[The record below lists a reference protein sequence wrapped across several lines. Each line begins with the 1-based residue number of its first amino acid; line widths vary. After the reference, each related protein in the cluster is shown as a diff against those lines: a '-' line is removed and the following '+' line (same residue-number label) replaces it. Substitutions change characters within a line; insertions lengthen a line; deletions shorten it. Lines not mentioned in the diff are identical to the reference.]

1 MNQPR
6 MTVPSPLDDVR
17 AQYEALPYPPR
28 DPRDEAIR
36 LVTGTPSHMLEVN
49 HYLFA
54 GRLNFNRPFRAL
66 VAGGGTGD
74 ACIMLAQQLADR
86 RCPAEV
92 VYLDLSSA
100 SRQVCEA
107 RAKARGLRNVQFL
120 TGSLLDLP
128 TMNIGQ
134 FDYIDCTGVLHHL
147 PDPSAGMKALASV
160 LQPEGGVGVMLYG
173 EYGRTGVYP
182 LQEMLRTL
190 APLSMATEDRIAMAK
205 RLIRFL
211 PTTNLF
217 RRNPY
222 LNDHVTGGDAGLYD
236 LLLHSIDRAFDVP
249 EIGALA
255 SAAGLRVVAFL
266 EPVRYEPAT
275 YMSDPVIARQTSS
288 LPLLERAAFAECLA
302 GNLRT
307 HVFDATRAGF
317 DTVAR
322 PEDTQAIPV
331 LREMDAQKL
340 AAGLQPGAPLIANLD
355 GFPWR
360 AQLPALAPRIIA
372 QIDGRRSVA
381 EIYTSLGVQ
390 GALPQWEDFYAQ
402 FEDLYVKLN
411 GVNHLLLRFRT

>member
-1 MNQPR
+1 
-6 MTVPSPLDDVR
+6 MTVPSPLEVVR

-36 LVTGTPSHMLEVN
+36 LITGTPSHVLEIN
-49 HYLFA
+49 HYLFS
-54 GRLNFNRPFRAL
+54 GRLNFTRPFRAL

-86 RCPAEV
+86 RCPGEV
-92 VYLDLSSA
+92 IYLDLSSA
-100 SRQVCEA
+100 SRQICEA
-107 RAKARGLRNVQFL
+107 RAKARGLRNIQFV

-128 TMNIGQ
+128 AMNIGQ

-147 PDPSAGMKALASV
+147 PEPAAGMRALVSV
-160 LQPEGGVGVMLYG
+160 LQPDGGIGVMLYG
-173 EYGRTGVYP
+173 EYGRSGVYP

-190 APLSMATEDRIAMAK
+190 APPSMALEDRLAMAK

-236 LLLHSIDRAFDVP
+236 LVLHSCDRAFTVP
-249 EIGALA
+249 DIGAMA
-255 SAAGLRVVAFL
+255 AAAGLRVVAFL

-275 YMSDPVIARQTSS
+275 YMSDPVISRQMSS
-288 LPLLERAAFAECLA
+288 LPLLERAAFAERLA

-307 HVFDATRAGF
+307 HVFYATRAGF

-322 PEDTQAIPV
+322 PEDTSAIPV
-331 LREMDAQKL
+331 LRDMDAQKL
-340 AAGLQPGAPLIANLD
+340 AAGLQPGSPQIANLD

-360 AQLPALAPRIIA
+360 AQLPALAPRIIS
-372 QIDGRRSVA
+372 QIDGRKTVA
-381 EIYTSLGVQ
+381 EIYTSLGAQ
-390 GALPQWEDFYAQ
+390 GGPGGGLPQWEDFYTQ

>member
-1 MNQPR
+1 

-28 DPRDEAIR
+28 DPREEASR
-36 LVTGTPSHMLEVN
+36 LITGTPSHLTEVN

-54 GRLNFNRPFRAL
+54 GRLNFNRSFRAL

-74 ACIMLAQQLADR
+74 ACIMMAQQMVDR
-86 RCPAEV
+86 RCPGEI
-92 VYLDLSSA
+92 VYIDLSAA

-107 RAKARGLRNVQFL
+107 RAKVRGLRNIQFL

-128 TMNIGQ
+128 TMNIGT

-147 PDPSAGMKALASV
+147 ADPAIGIQVLTSL
-160 LQPEGGVGVMLYG
+160 LQPEGGMGVMLYG
-173 EYGRTGVYP
+173 QYGRTGVYP
-182 LQEMLRTL
+182 LQELLRTI
-190 APLSMATEDRIAMAK
+190 APPSMAIEDRIAMAK
-205 RLIRFL
+205 RLMRFL

-236 LLLHSIDRAFDVP
+236 LLLHSCDRAYTVP
-249 EIGALA
+249 EIGLLAA
-255 SAAGLRVVAFL
+255 SAKLRVVAFL
-266 EPVRYEPAT
+266 EPVRYEPST
-275 YMSDPVIARQTSS
+275 YMSDPVIARQASS
-288 LPLLERAAFAECLA
+288 LPLLERAAFAERLA

-307 HVFDATRAGF
+307 HVFYATRANY

-322 PEDTQAIPV
+322 PEDTQSIPV

-340 AAGLQPGAPLIANLD
+340 AAGLQPGQPLVANLD

-360 AQLPALAPRIIA
+360 AQLPALAPRIIS

-381 EIYTSLGVQ
+381 EIYTSLGAQ
-390 GALPQWEDFYAQ
+390 GDLPQWEEFYAQ
-402 FEDLYVKLN
+402 FEDLYVKLH

>member
-1 MNQPR
+1 

-17 AQYEALPYPPR
+17 AQYEALPYPMR

-36 LVTGTPSHMLEVN
+36 LVTGTPSHILEVN
-49 HYLFA
+49 HYLFS

-128 TMNIGQ
+128 NMNIGQ

-160 LQPEGGVGVMLYG
+160 LQPEGGIGVMLYG
-173 EYGRTGVYP
+173 GYGRTGVYP

-255 SAAGLRVVAFL
+255 SGAGLRVVAFL

-275 YMSDPVIARQTSS
+275 YMSDPVIARQTNS

-307 HVFDATRAGF
+307 HVFYATRAGF

-340 AAGLQPGAPLIANLD
+340 AAGLQPGAPLVANLD

-360 AQLPALAPRIIA
+360 AQLPALAPRIIS

-381 EIYTSLGVQ
+381 EIYTSMGAQ

>member
-1 MNQPR
+1 
-6 MTVPSPLDDVR
+6 MTVPSPMDDVR

-36 LVTGTPSHMLEVN
+36 LITGTPSHILEIN
-49 HYLFA
+49 HYLFS
-54 GRLNFNRPFRAL
+54 GRLNFMRPFRAL

-86 RCPAEV
+86 RCPGEV
-92 VYLDLSSA
+92 VYLDISTA
-100 SRQVCEA
+100 SRQICEA
-107 RAKARGLRNVQFL
+107 RAKARGLRNINFL

-128 TMNIGQ
+128 SMPIGQ

-147 PDPSAGMKALASV
+147 PDPAAGMRALASV
-160 LQPEGGVGVMLYG
+160 LNPDGGMGVMLYG
-173 EYGRTGVYP
+173 EYGRSGVYP
-182 LQEMLRTL
+182 LQELLRTL
-190 APLSMATEDRIAMAK
+190 APPSMALEDRIAMTK

-236 LLLHSIDRAFDVP
+236 LLLHSCDRAFTVP
-249 EIGALA
+249 DIGAMA
-255 SAAGLRVVAFL
+255 RDSGLRLVAFL

-275 YMSDPVIARQTSS
+275 YMSDPIIARQASS
-288 LPLLERAAFAECLA
+288 LPLVERAAFAERLA

-307 HVFDATRAGF
+307 HIFYATRAGF

-322 PEDTQAIPV
+322 PEDTSAIPV

-340 AAGLQPGAPLIANLD
+340 AAGLQPGTPLIANLD

-360 AQLPALAPRIIA
+360 AQLPALAPRIVS
-372 QIDGRRSVA
+372 QIDGRKTVA
-381 EIYTSLGVQ
+381 EIYTALGAQ
-390 GALPQWEDFYAQ
+390 GGLPQWEDFYAQ

>member
-1 MNQPR
+1 MSVR
-6 MTVPSPLDDVR
+6 SSVDDVR
-17 AQYEALPYPPR
+17 AQYEALPYPAR

-36 LVTGTPSHMLEVN
+36 LITGTPSHILEIN

-54 GRLNFNRPFRAL
+54 GRLNFTRPFRAL

-92 VYLDLSSA
+92 VYLDLSTA
-100 SRQVCEA
+100 SREICEA
-107 RAKARGLRNVQFL
+107 RAKIRGLRNIQFL

-128 TMNIGQ
+128 SMNVGL

-147 PDPSAGMKALASV
+147 PDPTAGMKALSSV
-160 LQPEGGVGVMLYG
+160 LLPEGGVGVMLYG
-173 EYGRTGVYP
+173 QYGRSGVYP
-182 LQEMLRTL
+182 LQELLRTI
-190 APLSMATEDRIAMAK
+190 APPSMALEDRIAMAK

-236 LLLHSIDRAFDVP
+236 LLLHSCDQAYTVP
-249 EIGALA
+249 EIGKLA
-255 SAAGLRVVAFL
+255 ADAGLRVVAFL

-275 YMSDPVIARQTSS
+275 YMSDPVIARQASS
-288 LPLLERAAFAECLA
+288 LPLLERAAFAERLS

-307 HVFDATRAGF
+307 HVFYATRAGF

-322 PEDTQAIPV
+322 PEDTSAIPV
-331 LREMDAQKL
+331 LRDMDAQKL
-340 AAGLQPGAPLIANLD
+340 AGGLQPGSPLVANLD

-360 AQLPALAPRIIA
+360 AQLPALAPRIIS
-372 QIDGRRSVA
+372 QFDGRRTVA
-381 EIYTSLGVQ
+381 EIYTSLGAQ
-390 GALPQWEDFYAQ
+390 GGPGGGLPQWEDFYAQ

>member
-1 MNQPR
+1 
-6 MTVPSPLDDVR
+6 MTVSSSLDHVR

-36 LVTGTPSHMLEVN
+36 LVTGTPSHVLEVN
-49 HYLFA
+49 HYLFS
-54 GRLNFNRPFRAL
+54 GRLNFVRPFRAL

-74 ACIMLAQQLADR
+74 ACIMIAQQLVDR
-86 RCPAEV
+86 RCPGEV
-92 VYLDLSSA
+92 VYLDLSTA
-100 SRQVCEA
+100 SRQICEA
-107 RAKARGLRNVQFL
+107 RAKARGLRNIQFL

-128 TMNIGQ
+128 SMPIGE

-147 PDPSAGMKALASV
+147 PDPAAGMRALASV
-160 LQPEGGVGVMLYG
+160 LEPDGGMGVMLYG
-173 EYGRTGVYP
+173 EYGRSGVYP
-182 LQEMLRTL
+182 LQELLRTL
-190 APLSMATEDRIAMAK
+190 APPSMALEDRLAMSK

-236 LLLHSIDRAFDVP
+236 LLLHSCDRAFTVP
-249 EIGALA
+249 EIGKMATE
-255 SAAGLRVVAFL
+255 SGLRVVAFL

-275 YMSDPVIARQTSS
+275 YMSDPIIARQASS
-288 LPLLERAAFAECLA
+288 LPLLERAAFAERLA

-307 HVFDATRAGF
+307 HIFYATRAGF

-322 PEDTQAIPV
+322 PEDTSAIPV

-340 AAGLQPGAPLIANLD
+340 AAGLQPGAPLVANLD

-360 AQLPALAPRIIA
+360 TQLPALAPRIIA
-372 QIDGRRSVA
+372 QIDGRKTVA
-381 EIYTSLGVQ
+381 EIYTSLGAQ
-390 GALPQWEDFYAQ
+390 GGLPQWEDFYAQ

-411 GVNHLLLRFRT
+411 GVNHLLLRFRTT

>member
-1 MNQPR
+1 
-6 MTVPSPLDDVR
+6 MTASSPLDNVR
-17 AQYEALPYPPR
+17 AQYEALPYPAR

-36 LVTGTPSHMLEVN
+36 LITGTPSHILEIN

-54 GRLNFNRPFRAL
+54 GRLNFIRPFRAL

-74 ACIMLAQQLADR
+74 ACIMLAQQLVDR
-86 RCPAEV
+86 RCPGEV
-92 VYLDLSSA
+92 VYLDLSTA
-100 SRQVCEA
+100 SRQICEA
-107 RAKARGLRNVQFL
+107 RAKARGLRNIQFL

-147 PDPSAGMKALASV
+147 PDPTAGMQALASV
-160 LQPEGGVGVMLYG
+160 LHNEGGMGVMLYG
-173 EYGRTGVYP
+173 EYGRSGVYP
-182 LQEMLRTL
+182 LQQMLQTL
-190 APLSMATEDRIAMAK
+190 APLSMAIEDRLAMAK

-236 LLLHSIDRAFDVP
+236 LLLHSCDRAFTVP
-249 EIGALA
+249 QIGQMAA
-255 SAAGLRVVAFL
+255 SSGLRVVAFL
-266 EPVRYEPAT
+266 EPVRYEPST

-288 LPLLERAAFAECLA
+288 LPLLDRAAFAERLA

-307 HVFDATRAGF
+307 HVFYATRAGF

-322 PEDTQAIPV
+322 PEDTSAIPV
-331 LREMDAQKL
+331 LREMDPQKF
-340 AAGLQPGAPLIANLD
+340 AAGLQPGAPLVANLD

-360 AQLPALAPRIIA
+360 AQLPPLAPRIIS
-372 QIDGRRSVA
+372 QIDGRRTVA
-381 EIYTSLGVQ
+381 EIYTSLGSQ
-390 GALPQWEDFYAQ
+390 GGLPQWEDFYTQ

>member
-1 MNQPR
+1 
-6 MTVPSPLDDVR
+6 MTVPSPLDDAQ
-17 AQYEALPYPPR
+17 AQYEASPYPPR

-36 LVTGTPSHMLEVN
+36 LITGTPSHILEIN
-49 HYLFA
+49 HYLFS

-66 VAGGGTGD
+66 IAGGGTGD
-74 ACIMLAQQLADR
+74 ACIMLGQQLAER
-86 RCPAEV
+86 KCPAEII
-92 VYLDLSSA
+92 YLDVSETA
-100 SRQVCEA
+100 RRICEA
-107 RAKARGLRNVQFL
+107 RAHARGLRNIRFL

-128 TMNIGQ
+128 SADVGA

-147 PDPSAGMKALASV
+147 PDPAAGLRALSSV
-160 LQPEGGVGVMLYG
+160 LQPDGGVGVMLFG
-173 EYGRTGVYP
+173 EYGRSGVYP
-182 LQEMLRTL
+182 LQELLRTL
-190 APLSMATEDRIAMAK
+190 APPTMAVEDRVALAK

-236 LLLHSIDRAFDVP
+236 LLLQNCDRAFTVP
-249 EIGALA
+249 QISALA
-255 SAAGLRVVAFL
+255 QQAGLRVVAFL

-275 YMSDPVIARQTSS
+275 YMSDPVIARQASA
-288 LPLLERAAFAECLA
+288 LPMLERAAFAERLS

-307 HVFDATRAGF
+307 HVFYATRAGF

-322 PEDTQAIPV
+322 PEDTSAIPV
-331 LREMDAQKL
+331 LREMDAQKF
-340 AAGLQPGAPLIANLD
+340 AAGLQHGTPLVANLD

-360 AQLPALAPRIIA
+360 AQLPALAARIVA

-381 EIYTSLGVQ
+381 EIYTSLG
-390 GALPQWEDFYAQ
+390 ALGGLPRWEDFYTQ

-411 GVNHLLLRFRT
+411 GVNHMLLRFRP

>member
-1 MNQPR
+1 
-6 MTVPSPLDDVR
+6 MTVPQPLDDVR
-17 AQYEALPYPPR
+17 AQYEALPYPAR
-28 DPRDEAIR
+28 DPRDEAFR
-36 LVTGTPSHMLEVN
+36 LITGTPSHIAEIN

-54 GRLNFNRPFRAL
+54 GRLNFRRTFRAL

-74 ACIMLAQQLADR
+74 ACIMLAQQLTELN
-86 RCPAEV
+86 CPHEI

-100 SRQVCEA
+100 SRAICEA
-107 RAKARGLRNVQFL
+107 RAKQRSLKNIRFE

-128 TMNIGQ
+128 TMGLGP

-147 PDPSAGMKALASV
+147 PDPAAGMKALAEV
-160 LQPEGGVGVMLYG
+160 LQPEGGIGVMLYG
-173 EYGRTGVYP
+173 EYGRSGVYP
-182 LQEMLRTL
+182 MQEILRTL
-190 APLSMATEDRIAMAK
+190 APPSMALADRIAMAK

-211 PTTNLF
+211 PPTNLF

-236 LLLHSIDRAFDVP
+236 LLLHSCDKAFTVP
-249 EIGALA
+249 QIGELTTG
-255 SAAGLRVVAFL
+255 AGLRVVAFL

-275 YMSDPVIARQTSS
+275 YMSDPVIARQSSS
-288 LPLLERAAFAECLA
+288 LPLMDRAAFAERLA

-307 HVFDATRAGF
+307 HVFYATRAGF

-322 PEDTQAIPV
+322 PEDTLAIPL
-331 LREMDAQKL
+331 LREMDPQKL
-340 AAGLQPGAPLIANLD
+340 AAGLQPGSPLVANLD

-360 AQLPALAPRIIA
+360 AQLPPLAARIIGL
-372 QIDGRRSVA
+372 IDGRKSVA
-381 EIYTSLGVQ
+381 ELYTAMGAQ
-390 GALPQWEDFYAQ
+390 GGGLPRWEEFHEQ

>member
-1 MNQPR
+1 
-6 MTVPSPLDDVR
+6 MTESSSLDDVR

-36 LVTGTPSHMLEVN
+36 LITGTPSHILEIN

-54 GRLNFNRPFRAL
+54 GRLSFNRPFRAL

-86 RCPAEV
+86 RCPGEV
-92 VYLDLSSA
+92 VYLDLSTA
-100 SRQVCEA
+100 SRAICEA
-107 RAKARGLRNVQFL
+107 RAKARGLRNIQFL

-128 TMNIGQ
+128 NMNIGL

-147 PDPSAGMKALASV
+147 PDPTAGMKALAAV

-173 EYGRTGVYP
+173 QYGRTGVYP

-190 APLSMATEDRIAMAK
+190 APPSMATEDRIAMAK

-222 LNDHVTGGDAGLYD
+222 LNDHVTGGDSGLYD
-236 LLLHSIDRAFDVP
+236 LLLHSIDRAYTVP
-249 EIGALA
+249 EIADLTSG
-255 SAAGLRVVAFL
+255 AGLRVVAFL

-288 LPLLERAAFAECLA
+288 LPLLERAAFAERLS

-307 HVFDATRAGF
+307 HVFYATRAGY

-360 AQLPALAPRIIA
+360 AQLPALSARIVS
-372 QIDGRRSVA
+372 QIDGRRTVA
-381 EIYTSLGVQ
+381 EIYTSMGTQ
-390 GALPQWEDFYAQ
+390 GGLPQWEDFYAQ

-411 GVNHLLLRFRT
+411 GVNHLLLRFRS

>member
-1 MNQPR
+1 
-6 MTVPSPLDDVR
+6 MTVPSPLEDVR

-36 LVTGTPSHMLEVN
+36 LITGTPSHVLEIN
-49 HYLFA
+49 HYLFS
-54 GRLNFNRPFRAL
+54 GRLNFTRPFRAL

-92 VYLDLSSA
+92 IYLDLSTA

-107 RAKARGLRNVQFL
+107 RAKARGLRNIQFV

-128 TMNIGQ
+128 AMNIGQ

-147 PDPSAGMKALASV
+147 PEPAAGMRALVSV
-160 LQPEGGVGVMLYG
+160 LQPDGGIGVMLYG
-173 EYGRTGVYP
+173 EYGRSGVYP

-190 APLSMATEDRIAMAK
+190 APPSMALEDRLAMAK

-236 LLLHSIDRAFDVP
+236 LVLHSCDRAFTVP
-249 EIGALA
+249 DIGAMA
-255 SAAGLRVVAFL
+255 AAAGLRVVAFL

-275 YMSDPVIARQTSS
+275 YMSDPVISRQMSS
-288 LPLLERAAFAECLA
+288 LPLLERAAFAERLA

-307 HVFDATRAGF
+307 HVFYATRAGF

-322 PEDTQAIPV
+322 PEDTSAIPV
-331 LREMDAQKL
+331 LRDMDAQKL
-340 AAGLQPGAPLIANLD
+340 AAGLQPGSPLVANLD

-360 AQLPALAPRIIA
+360 AQLPSLAPRIIA
-372 QIDGRRSVA
+372 QIDGRKTVA
-381 EIYTSLGVQ
+381 EIYTSLGAQ
-390 GALPQWEDFYAQ
+390 GGLPQWEDFYTQ

>member
-1 MNQPR
+1 
-6 MTVPSPLDDVR
+6 MTVPSPLEDVR

-36 LVTGTPSHMLEVN
+36 LITGTPSHVLEIN
-49 HYLFA
+49 HYLFS
-54 GRLNFNRPFRAL
+54 GRLNFTRPFRAL

-86 RCPAEV
+86 RCPGEV
-92 VYLDLSSA
+92 VYLDLSTA
-100 SRQVCEA
+100 SRQICEG
-107 RAKARGLRNVQFL
+107 RAKARGLRNIQFL

-128 TMNIGQ
+128 AMNIGQ

-147 PDPSAGMKALASV
+147 PDPAAGMRALVSV
-160 LQPEGGVGVMLYG
+160 LQPDGGIGVMLYG
-173 EYGRTGVYP
+173 EYGRSGVYP

-190 APLSMATEDRIAMAK
+190 APPSMAVEDRLAMAK

-211 PTTNLF
+211 PTTTLF
-217 RRNPY
+217 RRKPD

-236 LLLHSIDRAFDVP
+236 LVLHSCDRAFTVP
-249 EIGALA
+249 DIGTMAA
-255 SAAGLRVVAFL
+255 AAGLRVVAFL

-275 YMSDPVIARQTSS
+275 YMSDPVIARQMSS
-288 LPLLERAAFAECLA
+288 LPLLERAAFAERLA

-307 HVFDATRAGF
+307 HVFYATRAGF

-322 PEDTQAIPV
+322 PEDTSAIPV
-331 LREMDAQKL
+331 LRDMDAQKL
-340 AAGLQPGAPLIANLD
+340 AAGLQPGSPLIANLD

-360 AQLPALAPRIIA
+360 AQLPALAPRIIS
-372 QIDGRRSVA
+372 QIDGRKTVA
-381 EIYTSLGVQ
+381 EIYTSLGAQ
-390 GALPQWEDFYAQ
+390 GGLPQWEDFYAQ

>member
-1 MNQPR
+1 
-6 MTVPSPLDDVR
+6 MTVPSPVDGVR
-17 AQYEALPYPPR
+17 AQYEELPYPAR

-36 LVTGTPSHMLEVN
+36 LITGTPSHILEIN
-49 HYLFA
+49 HYLFS
-54 GRLNFNRPFRAL
+54 GRLNFTRPFRAL

-86 RCPAEV
+86 SCPGEV
-92 VYLDLSSA
+92 VYLDLSQA
-100 SRQVCEA
+100 SRAICEG
-107 RAKARGLRNVQFL
+107 RAKARGLRNLQFL

-160 LQPEGGVGVMLYG
+160 LQPDGGIGVMLYG
-173 EYGRTGVYP
+173 QYGRTGVYP
-182 LQEMLRTL
+182 LQEILRTL
-190 APLSMATEDRIAMAK
+190 APRSMATEDRIAMAK

-236 LLLHSIDRAFDVP
+236 LLLHSVDRAYTVP
-249 EIGALA
+249 EIGTLA
-255 SAAGLRVVAFL
+255 SDAGLRVVAFL

-275 YMSDPVIARQTSS
+275 YMSDPVIARQASS
-288 LPLLERAAFAECLA
+288 LPLVERAAFAERLA

-307 HVFDATRAGF
+307 HVFYATRAGF

-322 PEDTQAIPV
+322 PEDTSAIPV
-331 LREMDAQKL
+331 LRDMDAAKL
-340 AAGLQPGAPLIANLD
+340 AAGLQPGSPLVANLD

-372 QIDGRRSVA
+372 QFDGRRTVA
-381 EIYTSLGVQ
+381 EIYTSLGAQ
-390 GALPQWEDFYAQ
+390 GGPGGGLPQWEDFYTQ

>member
-1 MNQPR
+1 MPS
-6 MTVPSPLDDVR
+6 TVDDVR

-28 DPRDEAIR
+28 EPRDEAIR
-36 LVTGTPSHMLEVN
+36 LITGTPSHILEIN

-74 ACIMLAQQLADR
+74 ACIMMAQQMVDR
-86 RCPAEV
+86 RCPGEV
-92 VYLDLSSA
+92 HYIDLSTA
-100 SRQVCEA
+100 SRAVCEA
-107 RAKARGLRNVQFL
+107 RAKARGLRNITFH

-128 TMNIGQ
+128 NMGLGE

-147 PDPSAGMKALASV
+147 PDPAAGMKALSAMLHS
-160 LQPEGGVGVMLYG
+160 EGGMGVMLYG
-173 EYGRTGVYP
+173 QYGRTGVYP

-190 APLSMATEDRIAMAK
+190 APLSQTIEDRIAMAK

-236 LLLHSIDRAFDVP
+236 LLLHSIDRAYTVP
-249 EIGALA
+249 EIGTLA
-255 SAAGLRVVAFL
+255 GDAGLRVVAFL
-266 EPVRYEPAT
+266 EPVRYEPST
-275 YMSDPVIARQTSS
+275 YMSDPVIARQVSS
-288 LPLLERAAFAECLA
+288 LPLLERAAFAERLA

-307 HVFDATRAGF
+307 HVFYATRANY

-331 LREMDAQKL
+331 LREMDARKL
-340 AAGLQPGAPLIANLD
+340 AEGIQPGAPLLANLD

-360 AQLPALAPRIIA
+360 AQLPALASRIVS
-372 QIDGRRSVA
+372 QIDGRKSVA
-381 EIYTSLGVQ
+381 EIYTAMGAQ
-390 GALPQWEDFYAQ
+390 GGLPPWEEFYAQ

>member
-1 MNQPR
+1 
-6 MTVPSPLDDVR
+6 MTESSSLDDVR

-36 LVTGTPSHMLEVN
+36 LVIGTPSHILEIN

-74 ACIMLAQQLADR
+74 ACIMLAQQLTDR

-92 VYLDLSSA
+92 VYLDLSTA
-100 SRQVCEA
+100 SRAVCEA
-107 RAKARGLRNVQFL
+107 RAKARGLRNIQFL

-128 TMNIGQ
+128 GMNIGL

-147 PDPSAGMKALASV
+147 PDPAAGMKSLAAV
-160 LQPEGGVGVMLYG
+160 LQPEGGIGVMLYG
-173 EYGRTGVYP
+173 QYGRTGVYP

-190 APLSMATEDRIAMAK
+190 APPSMATEDRIAMAK

-222 LNDHVTGGDAGLYD
+222 LNDHVTGGDSGLYD
-236 LLLHSIDRAFDVP
+236 LLLHSIDRAYTVP
-249 EIGALA
+249 EIADLTA
-255 SAAGLRVVAFL
+255 AAGLRVVAFL

-288 LPLLERAAFAECLA
+288 LPLLERAAFAERLS

-307 HVFDATRAGF
+307 HVFYATRAGY

-340 AAGLQPGAPLIANLD
+340 AAGLQPGTPLIANLD

-360 AQLPALAPRIIA
+360 AQLPALSARIVS

-381 EIYTSLGVQ
+381 EIYTSMSTQ
-390 GALPQWEDFYAQ
+390 GGLPQWEDFYSQ

>member
-1 MNQPR
+1 LE
-6 MTVPSPLDDVR
+6 TVR

-36 LVTGTPSHMLEVN
+36 LITGTPSHVLEIN
-49 HYLFA
+49 HYLFS
-54 GRLNFNRPFRAL
+54 GRLNFTRPFRAL

-86 RCPAEV
+86 RCPADI
-92 VYLDLSSA
+92 VYLDLSTA
-100 SRQVCEA
+100 SRQICEA
-107 RAKARGLRNVQFL
+107 RAKARGLRNIEFV

-128 TMNIGQ
+128 QMNIGQ

-147 PDPSAGMKALASV
+147 PEPDVGMRALASV
-160 LQPEGGVGVMLYG
+160 LQADGGIGVMLYG
-173 EYGRTGVYP
+173 EYGRSGVYP

-190 APLSMATEDRIAMAK
+190 APLSMAIEDRLAMAK

-236 LLLHSIDRAFDVP
+236 LLLHSCDRAFTVP
-249 EIGALA
+249 DIGKMAA
-255 SAAGLRVVAFL
+255 AAGLRVVAFL

-275 YMSDPVIARQTSS
+275 YMSDPVISRQMSS
-288 LPLLERAAFAECLA
+288 LPLLERAAFAERLA

-307 HVFDATRAGF
+307 HVFYASRAGF

-322 PEDTQAIPV
+322 PEDTSAIPV
-331 LREMDAQKL
+331 LRDMDAQKL
-340 AAGLQPGAPLIANLD
+340 AAGLQPGSPLIANLD

-360 AQLPALAPRIIA
+360 AQLPSLAPRIIA
-372 QIDGRRSVA
+372 QIDGRKTVA
-381 EIYTSLGVQ
+381 EIYTSLGAQ
-390 GALPQWEDFYAQ
+390 GGPGGGLPQWEDFYHQ

>member
-1 MNQPR
+1 
-6 MTVPSPLDDVR
+6 MTVPSPLEEVR
-17 AQYEALPYPPR
+17 AQYEALPYPAR

-36 LVTGTPSHMLEVN
+36 LITGTPSHILEIN
-49 HYLFA
+49 HYLFS
-54 GRLNFNRPFRAL
+54 GRLNFIRPFRAL

-74 ACIMLAQQLADR
+74 ACIMLAQQLVDR
-86 RCPAEV
+86 RCPGEV
-92 VYLDLSSA
+92 HYLDLSTA

-107 RAKARGLRNVQFL
+107 RAKARGLRNITFH

-128 TMNIGQ
+128 RMNIGT

-147 PDPSAGMKALASV
+147 PDPTAGMQALSGV
-160 LQPEGGVGVMLYG
+160 LNAEGGIGVMLYG
-173 EYGRTGVYP
+173 EYGRSGVYP

-190 APLSMATEDRIAMAK
+190 APLPMALEDRLAMAK

-236 LLLHSIDRAFDVP
+236 LLLHSIDRAFTVP
-249 EIGALA
+249 QISTMAAA
-255 SAAGLRVVAFL
+255 SGLRVVAFL

-288 LPLLERAAFAECLA
+288 LPLVERAAFAERLA

-307 HVFDATRAGF
+307 HVFYATRAGF

-322 PEDTQAIPV
+322 PEDTSAIPV
-331 LREMDAQKL
+331 LREMDPQKL
-340 AAGLQPGAPLIANLD
+340 AAGLQPGTPLIANLD

-360 AQLPALAPRIIA
+360 AQLPPLAARIA
-372 QIDGRRSVA
+372 SQIDGRRTVA
-381 EIYTSLGVQ
+381 EIYTSLGAQ
-390 GALPQWEDFYAQ
+390 GSLPQWEDFYTQ

>member
-1 MNQPR
+1 
-6 MTVPSPLDDVR
+6 MTVPSPLEVVR

-36 LVTGTPSHMLEVN
+36 LITGTPSHVLEIN
-49 HYLFA
+49 HYLFS
-54 GRLNFNRPFRAL
+54 GRLNFTRPFRAL

-92 VYLDLSSA
+92 IYLDLSTA

-107 RAKARGLRNVQFL
+107 RAKARGLRNIQFV

-128 TMNIGQ
+128 AMNIGQ

-147 PDPSAGMKALASV
+147 PVPAAGMRALVSV
-160 LQPEGGVGVMLYG
+160 LQPDGGIGVMLYG
-173 EYGRTGVYP
+173 EYGRSGVYP

-190 APLSMATEDRIAMAK
+190 APPSMALEDRLAMAK

-236 LLLHSIDRAFDVP
+236 LVLHSCDRAFTVP
-249 EIGALA
+249 DIGAMA
-255 SAAGLRVVAFL
+255 GAAGLRVVAFL

-275 YMSDPVIARQTSS
+275 YMSDPVISRQMSS
-288 LPLLERAAFAECLA
+288 LPLLERAAFAERLA

-307 HVFDATRAGF
+307 HVFYATRAGF

-322 PEDTQAIPV
+322 PEDTSAIPV
-331 LREMDAQKL
+331 LRDMDAQKL
-340 AAGLQPGAPLIANLD
+340 AAGLQPGSPLIANLD

-360 AQLPALAPRIIA
+360 AQLPSLAPRIIA
-372 QIDGRRSVA
+372 QIDGRKTVA
-381 EIYTSLGVQ
+381 EIYTSLGAQ
-390 GALPQWEDFYAQ
+390 GGLPQWEDFYTQ

>member
-1 MNQPR
+1 

-28 DPRDEAIR
+28 DPRDEATR
-36 LVTGTPSHMLEVN
+36 LITGTPSHLLEVN

-86 RCPAEV
+86 RCPGEV
-92 VYLDLSSA
+92 VYLDLSTA
-100 SRQVCEA
+100 SRQIAEA
-107 RAKARGLRNVQFL
+107 RAKVRGLRNIQFH

-128 TMNIGQ
+128 GMPIGQ

-147 PDPSAGMKALASV
+147 PDPMAGMQALASV

-173 EYGRTGVYP
+173 EYGRSGVYP
-182 LQEMLRTL
+182 LQQMLQTL
-190 APLSMATEDRIAMAK
+190 APPSMALEDRIAMAK

-236 LLLHSIDRAFDVP
+236 LLLHSCDRAFTVP
-249 EIGALA
+249 EIGSLA
-255 SAAGLRVVAFL
+255 EAAGLRVVAFL
-266 EPVRYEPAT
+266 EPARYEPAT

-288 LPLLERAAFAECLA
+288 FPLIERAAFAERLA

-307 HVFDATRAGF
+307 HVFYATRAGF

-340 AAGLQPGAPLIANLD
+340 AAGLQPGMPLVANLD

-360 AQLPALAPRIIA
+360 AQLPPLSSRIIS

-381 EIYTSLGVQ
+381 EIYTSLGAQ
-390 GALPQWEDFYAQ
+390 GSLPQWEDFYAQ
-402 FEDLYVKLN
+402 FEDLYIKLN

>member
-1 MNQPR
+1 
-6 MTVPSPLDDVR
+6 MTVPSPLEEVR
-17 AQYEALPYPPR
+17 AQYEALPYPAR

-36 LVTGTPSHMLEVN
+36 LITGTPSHILEIN
-49 HYLFA
+49 HYLFS
-54 GRLNFNRPFRAL
+54 GRLNFIRPFRAL

-74 ACIMLAQQLADR
+74 ACIMLAQQLVDR
-86 RCPAEV
+86 RCPGEV
-92 VYLDLSSA
+92 HYLDLSTA

-107 RAKARGLRNVQFL
+107 RAKARGLRNITFH

-128 TMNIGQ
+128 RMNIGT

-147 PDPSAGMKALASV
+147 PDPTAGMQALSGV
-160 LQPEGGVGVMLYG
+160 LNAEGGIGVMLYG
-173 EYGRTGVYP
+173 EYGRSGVYP

-190 APLSMATEDRIAMAK
+190 APLSMALEDRLAMAK

-236 LLLHSIDRAFDVP
+236 LLLHSIDRAFTVP
-249 EIGALA
+249 QISTMAAA
-255 SAAGLRVVAFL
+255 SGLRVVAFL

-288 LPLLERAAFAECLA
+288 LPLVERAAFAERLA

-307 HVFDATRAGF
+307 HVFYATRAGF
-317 DTVAR
+317 DTVAQ
-322 PEDTQAIPV
+322 PEDTSAIPV
-331 LREMDAQKL
+331 LREMDPQKL
-340 AAGLQPGAPLIANLD
+340 AAGLQPGTPLIANLD

-360 AQLPALAPRIIA
+360 AQLPPLAARIA
-372 QIDGRRSVA
+372 SQIDGRRTVA
-381 EIYTSLGVQ
+381 EIYTSLGAQ
-390 GALPQWEDFYAQ
+390 GSLPQWEDFYTQ

>member
-1 MNQPR
+1 
-6 MTVPSPLDDVR
+6 MTDSSSVDDVR
-17 AQYEALPYPPR
+17 AQYEALPYPAR

-36 LVTGTPSHMLEVN
+36 LITGTPSHILEVN

-100 SRQVCEA
+100 SRAICEA

-128 TMNIGQ
+128 TMNVGQ

-147 PDPSAGMKALASV
+147 ADPAAGMNALAAV
-160 LQPEGGVGVMLYG
+160 LQPEGGLGVMLYG
-173 EYGRTGVYP
+173 QYGRTGVYP

-190 APLSMATEDRIAMAK
+190 APPSMATEDRIAMAK

-217 RRNPY
+217 RRNPH

-236 LLLHSIDRAFDVP
+236 LLLHSCDRAFTVS
-249 EIGALA
+249 EIGTLA
-255 SAAGLRVVAFL
+255 SEAGLRVVAFL
-266 EPVRYEPAT
+266 EPMRYEPAT

-288 LPLLERAAFAECLA
+288 LPLIERAAFAECLA

-307 HVFDATRAGF
+307 HIFYATRAGF

-340 AAGLQPGAPLIANLD
+340 ASGLQPGTPLVANLD

-360 AQLPALAPRIIA
+360 AHLPPLSARIIG

-390 GALPQWEDFYAQ
+390 GSLPPWEDFYAQ

>member
-1 MNQPR
+1 
-6 MTVPSPLDDVR
+6 MTVPSPMDDVR

-36 LVTGTPSHMLEVN
+36 LITGTPSHILEIN
-49 HYLFA
+49 HYLFS
-54 GRLNFNRPFRAL
+54 GRLNFMRPFRAL

-86 RCPAEV
+86 RCPGEV
-92 VYLDLSSA
+92 VYLDISTA
-100 SRQVCEA
+100 SRAICEA
-107 RAKARGLRNVQFL
+107 RAKARGLRNINFI

-128 TMNIGQ
+128 SMAIGQ

-147 PDPSAGMKALASV
+147 PDPAAGMRALASV
-160 LQPEGGVGVMLYG
+160 LNPDGGMGVMLYG
-173 EYGRTGVYP
+173 EYGRSGVYP
-182 LQEMLRTL
+182 LQELLRTL
-190 APLSMATEDRIAMAK
+190 APPSMALEDRIAMTK

-236 LLLHSIDRAFDVP
+236 LLLHSCDRAFTVP
-249 EIGALA
+249 DIGAMA
-255 SAAGLRVVAFL
+255 RDSGLRLVAFL

-275 YMSDPVIARQTSS
+275 YMSDPIIARQASS
-288 LPLLERAAFAECLA
+288 LPLVERAAFAERLA

-307 HVFDATRAGF
+307 HIFYATRAGF

-322 PEDTQAIPV
+322 PEDTSAIPV

-340 AAGLQPGAPLIANLD
+340 AAGLQPGTPLIANLD

-360 AQLPALAPRIIA
+360 AQLPALAPRIVS
-372 QIDGRRSVA
+372 QIDGRKTVA
-381 EIYTSLGVQ
+381 EIYTALGAQ
-390 GALPQWEDFYAQ
+390 GGLPQWEDFYAQ

>member
-1 MNQPR
+1 
-6 MTVPSPLDDVR
+6 MTVPSPMDEVR

-36 LVTGTPSHMLEVN
+36 LITGTPSHILEIN

-54 GRLNFNRPFRAL
+54 GRLNFARPFRAL

-86 RCPAEV
+86 RCPGEV
-92 VYLDLSSA
+92 VYLDVSMA
-100 SRQVCEA
+100 SRQICEA
-107 RAKARGLRNVQFL
+107 RAKARGLRNIQFM

-128 TMNIGQ
+128 SMAIGQ

-147 PDPSAGMKALASV
+147 PDPAAGMRALASV
-160 LQPEGGVGVMLYG
+160 LASEGGVGVMLYG
-173 EYGRTGVYP
+173 EYGRSGVYP
-182 LQEMLRTL
+182 LQELLRTL
-190 APLSMATEDRIAMAK
+190 APTSMALEDRIAMTK

-236 LLLHSIDRAFDVP
+236 LLLHSCDRAFTVP
-249 EIGALA
+249 EIGAMA
-255 SAAGLRVVAFL
+255 DQSGLRVVAFL

-275 YMSDPVIARQTSS
+275 YMSDPIIARQASS
-288 LPLLERAAFAECLA
+288 LPLVERAAFAERLA

-307 HVFDATRAGF
+307 HIFYATRAGF

-322 PEDTQAIPV
+322 PEDTSAIPV

-340 AAGLQPGAPLIANLD
+340 AAGLQPGTPLIANLD

-360 AQLPALAPRIIA
+360 AQLPPLANRIVA
-372 QIDGRRSVA
+372 QIDGRKTVA
-381 EIYTSLGVQ
+381 EIYTSLGAQ
-390 GALPQWEDFYAQ
+390 GGLPQWEDFYAQ

>member
-1 MNQPR
+1 
-6 MTVPSPLDDVR
+6 MTVPSPLDDVQ

-36 LVTGTPSHMLEVN
+36 LITGTPSHILEIN
-49 HYLFA
+49 HYLFS
-54 GRLNFNRPFRAL
+54 GRLSFTRPFRAL
-66 VAGGGTGD
+66 IAGGGTGD
-74 ACIMLAQQLADR
+74 ACIMLAQQLAER
-86 RCPAEV
+86 KCPAEV
-92 VYLDLSSA
+92 VYLDLSQA
-100 SRQVCEA
+100 SRRICEA
-107 RAKARGLRNVQFL
+107 RAHARGLRNIRFV

-128 TMNIGQ
+128 SVDLGA

-147 PDPSAGMKALASV
+147 PDPAAGLRALSSV
-160 LQPEGGVGVMLYG
+160 LQPDGGVGVMLYG
-173 EYGRTGVYP
+173 EYGRSGVYP
-182 LQEMLRTL
+182 LQELLRTI
-190 APLSMATEDRIAMAK
+190 APPSMAVEDRLAMAK

-236 LLLHSIDRAFDVP
+236 LLLHSCDRPFNVP
-249 EIGALA
+249 QIGALA
-255 SAAGLRVVAFL
+255 QQAGLRVVAFL

-275 YMSDPVIARQTSS
+275 YMSDPVIARQASS
-288 LPLLERAAFAECLA
+288 LPLLERAAFAERLS

-307 HVFDATRAGF
+307 HVFYATRAGF

-322 PEDTQAIPV
+322 PEDTSAIPV
-331 LREMDAQKL
+331 LREMDAQKF
-340 AAGLQPGAPLIANLD
+340 AAGLQHGTPLVANLD

-360 AQLPALAPRIIA
+360 AQLPALAARIVA

-381 EIYTSLGVQ
+381 EIYTSLGAA
-390 GALPQWEDFYAQ
+390 GGLPRWEDFYNQ

-411 GVNHLLLRFRT
+411 GVNHMLLRFRP